1 VRRTSSRLCPAA
13 LYRHINQAVQAASVM
28 TVTGA
33 PTLKQA
39 QKLIGMP
46 SERACS
52 PTR

>member
-1 VRRTSSRLCPAA
+1 MRGGPAA
-13 LYRHINQAVQAASVM
+13 LYRRINQAVPAASVM
-28 TVTGA
+28 TVSGA
-33 PTLKQA
+33 PTLKLKQA